1 MKALSLLL
9 LAAVFASCAT
19 TQYLE
24 KGTYDGIEVAY
35 RWSHPPG
42 KPSEL
47 LLRLKNTAETDR
59 SIALA
64 IDLYYQGRTME
75 TFEADTCLKP
85 GMLLM
90 GRLNGIRFVPER
102 LTTAQIQDGGT
113 QVEVTRTEVT
123 NAPCP

>member
-1 MKALSLLL
+1 
-9 LAAVFASCAT
+9 
-19 TQYLE
+19 
-24 KGTYDGIEVAY
+24 
-35 RWSHPPG
+35 
-42 KPSEL
+42 
-47 LLRLKNTAETDR
+47 DR

-102 LTTAQIQDGGT
+102 LTTAQIQDGNT

-123 NAPCP
+123 KAPCP